1 MTKNYII
8 RKPWHAKHTD
18 SEVMADEGRTG
29 DLAGQLIVLKAD
41 VGLKIRKSSRFFLLL
56 LSVIRS

>member
-1 MTKNYII
+1 
-8 RKPWHAKHTD
+8 
-18 SEVMADEGRTG
+18 MADEGRTG

>member
-8 RKPWHAKHTD
+8 RKRWHAKCTD
-18 SEVMADEGRTG
+18 SEVMGNEGRTA

-56 LSVIRS
+56 SVIRS